1 MTALALTPTERRAHR
16 AQAHHLQPVVA
27 VGSDGLTEAVVRETD
42 AALNAHGLIKVRV
55 FADERQTREAMLAEL
70 TARLGAAPVQHIGK
84 LLVLWRPV
92 PEKEKTARQ
101 GRQPGPRLVTL
112 VQPSKSGN
120 HRPTVKK
127 VKLLGNQR
135 VTAGGRVKRK
145 EVRQVSPKKRSEG

>member
-27 VGSDGLTEAVVRETD
+27 IGSDGLTEAVMREAD

-55 FADERQTREAMLAEL
+55 FADARETREGMLAEL
-70 TARLGAAPVQHIGK
+70 ADRLAAAPVQHIGK

-92 PEKEKTARQ
+92 PQKDRAERE

-120 HRPTVKK
+120 HRPTIKK

-145 EVRQVSPKKRSEG
+145 DARQVSPKKRTGD

>member
-55 FADERQTREAMLAEL
+55 FADARETREAILAEL
-70 TARLGAAPVQHIGK
+70 SDRLGAAPVQHIGK
-84 LLVLWRPV
+84 LLVLWRPI
-92 PEKEKTARQ
+92 PEKDKEPRED
-101 GRQPGPRLVTL
+101 RRPGPRLVKL

-120 HRPTVKK
+120 HRPTIKK

-135 VTAGGRVKRK
+135 VTAAGRVKRK
-145 EVRQVSPKKRSEG
+145 EVRAVSPKKRAAD

>member
-1 MTALALTPTERRAHR
+1 MTALALTPAERRAHR

-42 AALNAHGLIKVRV
+42 AALAAHGLIKVRV
-55 FADERQTREAMLAEL
+55 FADERETREAMLTTL
-70 TARLGAAPVQHIGK
+70 TERLGAAPVQHIGK

-92 PEKEKTARQ
+92 PEKEQAPRE
-101 GRQPGPRLVTL
+101 GRQPGPRLVKL
-112 VQPSKSGN
+112 VQPSASRN

-145 EVRQVSPKKRSEG
+145 EVRPVSPKKRAGD